1 MGQRISQKEMF
12 DKYKQYVCPICANK
26 QKEDSCDIR
35 IIASGDARCCNFAR
49 IERNEQI
56 WILQDVC

>member
-12 DKYKQYVCPICANK
+12 DKYKQYVCPICKNK

-35 IIASGDARCCNFAR
+35 ITASGDARCCNFAR

-56 WILQDVC
+56 